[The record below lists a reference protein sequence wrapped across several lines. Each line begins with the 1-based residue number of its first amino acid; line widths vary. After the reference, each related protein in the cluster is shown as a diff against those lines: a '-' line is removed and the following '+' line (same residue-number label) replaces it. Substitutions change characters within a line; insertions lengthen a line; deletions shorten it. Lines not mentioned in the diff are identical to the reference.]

1 MGTRLSQRRA
11 WRLGR
16 ATSSQVAMAQPMA
29 QIQITP
35 LLDVMLVLLV
45 FGAAC
50 AVMRP
55 SGGQTGKA
63 EPLLSEVQE
72 LPLAMPE
79 LPALTAVPA
88 PTPSHDRLLIGLGL
102 HGRLYWREQPVT
114 PDILQQQLAQVLAE
128 RPAQTVLLAA
138 EAQLPY
144 AELMH
149 WLGWLQAQGVVRL
162 SLLSRINVRAT
173 PPASP
178 KIP

>member
-1 MGTRLSQRRA
+1 MGTRLSRRSA
-11 WRLGR
+11 WRHGR
-16 ATSSQVAMAQPMA
+16 GTSSQAAMAQPMA

-50 AVMRP
+50 VVIRAPGR
-55 SGGQTGKA
+55 QAGKA
-63 EPLLSEVQE
+63 EPLVSEVQE
-72 LPLAMPE
+72 MPLAMPE

-88 PTPSHDRLLIGLGL
+88 PAPGHDSPLIGLGL

-128 RPAQTVLLAA
+128 RPMQSVLLAA
-138 EAQLPY
+138 DAQLPY
-144 AELMH
+144 VELMH
-149 WLGWLQAQGVVRL
+149 WLGWLQSQGVVQL
-162 SLLSRINVRAT
+162 SLLSRIKAHAS